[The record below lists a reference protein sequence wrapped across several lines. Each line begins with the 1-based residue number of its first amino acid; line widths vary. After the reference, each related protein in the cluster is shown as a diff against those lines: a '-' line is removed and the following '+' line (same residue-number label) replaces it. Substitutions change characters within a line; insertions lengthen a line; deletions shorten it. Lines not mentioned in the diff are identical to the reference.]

1 MKTFEVK
8 ILGQRYKVRS
18 DEGEEYIQR
27 LAAYV
32 HDQLLEVQ
40 KGSRTVATHN
50 VAILAALGIADSLF
64 KLRDEDARLK
74 KEVKERIRKLLKQI
88 RSGKESEGRE

>member
-1 MKTFEVK
+1 MRTLEVK

-27 LAAYV
+27 LAEYV
-32 HDQLLEVQ
+32 NEQLAEVQ

-50 VAILAALGIADSLF
+50 VAILTAFNIADNLF
-64 KLRDEDARLK
+64 KLREEEKRLT
-74 KEVKERIRKLLKQI
+74 KEVKERIRRILKLI
-88 RSGKESEGRE
+88 RTGKNV